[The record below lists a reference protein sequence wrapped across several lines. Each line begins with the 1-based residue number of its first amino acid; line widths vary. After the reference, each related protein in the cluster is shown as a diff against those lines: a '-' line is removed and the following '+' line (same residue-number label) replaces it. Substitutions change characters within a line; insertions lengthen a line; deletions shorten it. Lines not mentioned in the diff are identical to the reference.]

1 MGFFEQCVENMS
13 QMDKVCMVCGDK
25 ALGYNFNAVTCES
38 CKAFFRRNALSE
50 KTMSCPFNESCD
62 ITVVTR
68 RFCQRCRLQ
77 KCFKIGM
84 RKEYIM
90 TEEDKILKRKKIEQN
105 RAKRKTKPINEGDET
120 MNKMKKESDIQINDF
135 WTQESLMDQL
145 EMSPG
150 SSNSECMTPAY
161 VAIPSTLSNSSM
173 SPTSSI
179 GQYPPQNLQQQHS
192 PVETPFQIADA
203 PPITINNNKITN
215 ANDDTSP
222 IIINPISSTTNN
234 FQQAGVPA
242 SRIEYPTKDSSINDI
257 VNYFLDHPFES
268 SNYINHLMPNQKVAM
283 EVVTKIIQSQKDAMR
298 MIGHLIGS
306 PGDALKMIS
315 KVMNS
320 PYHALTVF
328 TKFMSSPTDALEIIA
343 KCVNSPSDVLQF
355 VQQLMSTPENAI
367 EIVNRFMNAPAEAMK
382 MLNDMVDST
391 TKMDCNDL
399 NNLMT
404 SSEVKS
410 TECVTNDIVTDTLH
424 CTKRASS
431 PTIRNLLG
439 STHGESSRNSSK
451 TIPTKENA
459 ENIPEIEHIN
469 PKSNTLESIINDAIK
484 IEYNLNGREMSINRE
499 LNDTETAKLNEL
511 IVAYKALFVPLD
523 ENLAPLLKERHEF
536 ANKVY
541 HYYYSTVYRMYFIF
555 NKEEDTR
562 FNFFNTRFFLS

>member
-1 MGFFEQCVENMS
+1 MGIFEQCFEKMS

-38 CKAFFRRNALSE
+38 CKAFFRRNALSD
-50 KTMSCPFNESCD
+50 KSIQCPFNDSCD

-90 TEEDKILKRKKIEQN
+90 TEEDKLLKRRKIEQN
-105 RAKRKTKPINEGDET
+105 RAKRKSKTSINDCDEAT
-120 MNKMKKESDIQINDF
+120 NKMKKESDIQSNDF

-150 SSNSECMTPAY
+150 SANSECLNAY
-161 VAIPSTLSNSSM
+161 PPVPSTLSNSSM

-179 GQYPPQNLQQQHS
+179 GQYTPQISQQQS
-192 PVETPFQIADA
+192 
-203 PPITINNNKITN
+203 PPIELPYANSEASVSINTTVSS
-215 ANDDTSP
+215 ASP
-222 IIINPISSTTNN
+222 IIANPISSTTSN
-234 FQQAGVPA
+234 FQVNNNQVTLQSAQP
-242 SRIEYPTKDSSINDI
+242 RTEYPTKESSTSDI
-257 VNYFLDHPFES
+257 VNFFLDHPSES
-268 SNYINHLMPNQKVAM
+268 SNYINHLMSNQKTAM
-283 EVVTKIIQSQKDAMR
+283 EVTTKIIQSQKDAMR

-315 KVMNS
+315 KIMNS

-328 TKFMSSPTDALEIIA
+328 TKFMASPTDALEIIA

-355 VQQLMSTPENAI
+355 IQQLMSEPENAI
-367 EIVNRFMNAPAEAMK
+367 EIVNRFMNAPAEAIK

-399 NNLMT
+399 TNLMT
-404 SSEVKS
+404 STNSSNESNEVKS
-410 TECVTNDIVTDTLH
+410 NEFTANDIVTDTLY
-424 CTKRASS
+424 CTKSTSS
-431 PTIRNLLG
+431 PTIRNKLE
-439 STHGESSRNSSK
+439 STHGETSRTSSK
-451 TIPTKENA
+451 TIPTVENSEKVPTFEA
-459 ENIPEIEHIN
+459 IHAR
-469 PKSNTLESIINDAIK
+469 SNTLEAIINDAIK
-484 IEYNLNGREMSINRE
+484 IEYNLNGRETSINRE

-523 ENLAPLLKERHEF
+523 ENLAPLLRERHEF
-536 ANKVY
+536 ANKVRIR
-541 HYYYSTVYRMYFIF
+541 SSV
-555 NKEEDTR
+555 
-562 FNFFNTRFFLS
+562 FLIY